1 MLPHRL
7 SNGICSLNA
16 GEDRLALSCIMEIG
30 ADGTIQGHRIAE
42 TLIRVNRRM
51 SYTAVAAVLDGDEA
65 AQEEYAEEKEM
76 FFLMKELADKLR
88 RKRRK
93 RGSIDFD
100 LPECKIILDEKGR
113 PVDIHPYER
122 NAATD
127 IIEDFMLAANETVA
141 EDYFWQELP
150 FVYRTHDKPD
160 PEKVSELAALLRP
173 LGAKLHTSNGELHPK
188 ELQKLLADIADRP
201 EEAFISRLALRSMK
215 QARYSIECTGHFGLA
230 AKYYCHFTSPIR
242 RYPDLQ
248 IHRII
253 KENLRGTLDEKRVS
267 HYSKILHGVADS
279 SSKTERRATEAERMV
294 NKMKMAQF
302 MQPKIGECFDGMISG
317 VTRWGMYVELP
328 DTIEGLVH
336 VNNLIDDYYSLD
348 EKRHELV
355 GEMTGRRFRMGE
367 PVRVRLVGVDLHA
380 NTIDFILVEPEDEDD
395 IFSEGTS
402 ERKKK
407 HGKGK
412 H

>member
-1 MLPHRL
+1 M
-7 SNGICSLNA
+7 
-16 GEDRLALSCIMEIG
+16 
-30 ADGTIQGHRIAE
+30 
-42 TLIRVNRRM
+42 
-51 SYTAVAAVLDGDEA
+51 
-65 AQEEYAEEKEM
+65 
-76 FFLMKELADKLR
+76 
-88 RKRRK
+88 
-93 RGSIDFD
+93 
-100 LPECKIILDEKGR
+100 
-113 PVDIHPYER
+113 
-122 NAATD
+122 
-127 IIEDFMLAANETVA
+127 
-141 EDYFWQELP
+141 
-150 FVYRTHDKPD
+150 
-160 PEKVSELAALLRP
+160 
-173 LGAKLHTSNGELHPK
+173 HTSNGELHPK

-336 VNNLIDDYYSLD
+336 VINLIDDYYSLD

-407 HGKGK
+407 LGKGK

>member
-1 MLPHRL
+1 
-7 SNGICSLNA
+7 
-16 GEDRLALSCIMEIG
+16 
-30 ADGTIQGHRIAE
+30 
-42 TLIRVNRRM
+42 
-51 SYTAVAAVLDGDEA
+51 
-65 AQEEYAEEKEM
+65 
-76 FFLMKELADKLR
+76 
-88 RKRRK
+88 
-93 RGSIDFD
+93 
-100 LPECKIILDEKGR
+100 
-113 PVDIHPYER
+113 
-122 NAATD
+122 
-127 IIEDFMLAANETVA
+127 
-141 EDYFWQELP
+141 
-150 FVYRTHDKPD
+150 
-160 PEKVSELAALLRP
+160 
-173 LGAKLHTSNGELHPK
+173 
-188 ELQKLLADIADRP
+188 
-201 EEAFISRLALRSMK
+201 
-215 QARYSIECTGHFGLA
+215 
-230 AKYYCHFTSPIR
+230 
-242 RYPDLQ
+242 
-248 IHRII
+248 
-253 KENLRGTLDEKRVS
+253 
-267 HYSKILHGVADS
+267 
-279 SSKTERRATEAERMV
+279 MV

-336 VNNLIDDYYSLD
+336 VNNLIDDYYYLD